1 MAAHC
6 TAPPSTGTNVRGSAN
21 VPGGDPI
28 STSGGGVAYPRAN
41 TAGAES
47 PGDPIRIGN
56 LDDAELVGD
65 RSWLAILTTALS

>member
-1 MAAHC
+1 VAAHC

-28 STSGGGVAYPRAN
+28 STSGGGVAYPRVRT
-41 TAGAES
+41 TATS
-47 PGDPIRIGN
+47 DPIQIGTG
-56 LDDAELVGD
+56 LDGAGLVGD